1 MASAP
6 FHVEEPRPHEPDIT
20 PDGQFVF
27 QLLDCYAND
36 ESWTQSPECVE
47 IRAKLARH
55 RQQLQKDGKPASFA
69 HWALACEDL
78 NLTGKMVMK
87 SHPQY
92 DQVSKLSKEYR
103 QKEQGSMVYTIHLFG
118 ITPGGCSVHISVV
131 DYQPYFFIELGQ
143 DHDEVARRVTLAE
156 ALIRHHTDKSQQS
169 VSSVS
174 FAELELSMV
183 SKMKFFGYQDGQP
196 TQFLRIQCPSFRS
209 RSQIRSLFQTSD
221 GHLHSFEGITFP
233 VYEYKLPPFLRFLH
247 EKNASPVGWLS
258 IPMDQI
264 QWGENEIGLTG
275 CVGTVLSRWVTS
287 LPERQ
292 GEMAPLLMASFDL
305 ECHSED
311 GSFPVATRPDNRVTQ
326 IGLVTQ
332 WFHPPPGCTD
342 RICRYIWVLNGCTP
356 IPDAQVIACTTERQ
370 LLLSFA
376 AFVQQLDPDLLIGY
390 NIYGFDWNYLYLRAK
405 LLGADVEDM
414 FCRLSRMDRL
424 FRIEKT
430 DKSSAA
436 MGDNE
441 WYVIPTPGRVQMDL
455 LVVIKRDEQLASY
468 KLDDVAFHFLGQNK
482 HDVSPRQ
489 IWALQAGSDD
499 DRRVVAEYCL
509 QDCLLPLRLLHKLD
523 MVVKKMGMAH
533 VCSVPLSF
541 IIDRGQGIKCYSLVT
556 QYCLGEHYLLRDLF
570 VDIRLDEKD
579 DTDTNENLNDNIND
593 SGTGYAGAIVLQPQ
607 IGAHFKPVTVND
619 FNSLYPS
626 ASISHNLCPST
637 MVSSTD
643 LAQYLDRPDIVIWT
657 IRWRDIQSRDPDEWP
672 TLLGNPEFD
681 FRSRGPYPEVEYVY
695 DNVRWKRWE
704 APMNPTV
711 EYPPTIRNDITD
723 MVAASP
729 IREYHFVQP
738 SQVQWD
744 DERTRPGRGIVPKIL
759 IQLLEARKKYKNL
772 MEEEPDP
779 FRAAVLNG
787 LQLSYKV
794 TANSLYGQMG
804 ASTSAIRCEAVASSI
819 TATGRMLLLISR
831 QTILREFPASRVV
844 YGDTDSL
851 FVQYPLQDHTD
862 PSGQADQVAIRQE
875 AIEYGNRLESVM
887 KKILVWPHKLAYEK
901 VYDPFLLLNKKKYTG
916 LLYENNPAKVKK
928 TDSKGLIN
936 KRRDNAPIVQT
947 IYGRLIKTLLQSKN
961 ADAAIQQ
968 LRTDLVE
975 LLEGKIDMEQ
985 LVISKTLKKEY
996 RTPTPP
1002 AHKVL
1007 ADRMM
1012 KRDPGSAPQ
1021 VGDRVPFVFVVRP
1034 SGKGLGWS
1042 KQIQGDLVEHPG
1054 YLKEVNRDKTMIRID
1069 YLYYLEHQL
1078 RKPLLEILL
1087 LFHPQPAQF
1096 LNDLEL
1102 KYSLRRSGQSTIE
1115 QFFVK
1120 GQVK

>member
-1 MASAP
+1 M
-6 FHVEEPRPHEPDIT
+6 T
-20 PDGQFVF
+20 PDGQFIF

-36 ESWTQSPECVE
+36 ETWSQSPECLE

-55 RQQLQKDGKPASFA
+55 RQQLQKEGKPASFA
-69 HWALACEDL
+69 HWALACDDL
-78 NLTGKMVMK
+78 QLTGKIITK

-92 DQVSKLSKEYR
+92 DRVSNLSKEYR
-103 QKEQGSMVYTIHLFG
+103 QQEQGEMVYTIHLFG
-118 ITPGGCSVHISVV
+118 ITPGGCSAHIHVV

-156 ALIRHHTDKSQQS
+156 ALIRHHMAAAKNKDGR
-169 VSSVS
+169 S
-174 FAELELSMV
+174 FRDLQLSMV
-183 SKMKFFGYQDGQP
+183 SKMKFFGYQDGRP
-196 TQFLRIQCPSFRS
+196 THFLRIQCPSFRM
-209 RSQIRSLFQTSD
+209 RSMIRSLFQTSD

-264 QWGENEIGLTG
+264 QWSENETALTG
-275 CVGTVLSRWVTS
+275 CQGTVLSRWVTA

-292 GEMAPLLMASFDL
+292 GDMAPLLMASFDL

-342 RICRYIWVLNGCTP
+342 RVCRYIWVLNGCAP
-356 IPDAQVIACTTERQ
+356 IDDAHVIACHTERQ

-376 AFVQQLDPDLLIGY
+376 SFIQQLDPDLLMGY

-405 LLGADVEDM
+405 HLGSDVEDM
-414 FCRLSRMDRL
+414 FCRLSRMDRV

-455 LVVIKRDEQLASY
+455 LVIIKRDESLASY

-489 IWALQAGSDD
+489 IWALQAGSDE

-556 QYCLGEHYLLRDLF
+556 QYCLGQQYLLRDLF
-570 VDIRLDEKD
+570 VDTLVPQETKD
-579 DTDTNENLNDNIND
+579 DDTQT
-593 SGTGYAGAIVLQPQ
+593 STTGYAGAIVLQPQ

-637 MVSSTD
+637 MVSSSD
-643 LAQYLDRPDIVIWT
+643 LAQYVSRPDIVIWT

-672 TLLGNPEFD
+672 TLLGHPEFD
-681 FRSRGPYPEVEYVY
+681 FRSRGPYPESQYTYNEA
-695 DNVRWKRWE
+695 RWKRWE
-704 APMNPTV
+704 APMNATV
-711 EYPPTIRNDITD
+711 EYPAAIRKDIEA

-744 DERTRPGRGIVPKIL
+744 DERSRPGRGIVPNIL
-759 IQLLEARKKYKNL
+759 IHLLEARKKYKNL
-772 MEEEPDP
+772 MEEEEDP

-831 QTILREFPASRVV
+831 QTILREFPGSRVV

-851 FVQYPLQDHTD
+851 FVQYPLTSAAAADD
-862 PSGQADQVAIRQE
+862 PDVALRQQAID
-875 AIEYGNRLESVM
+875 YGNRLESVM

-961 ADAAIQQ
+961 ADVAVHQ

-975 LLEGKIDMEQ
+975 LLEGKLDMEQ
-985 LVISKTLKKEY
+985 LIISKTLKKDY

-1021 VGDRVPFVFVVRP
+1021 VGDRVPFLFVVRP

-1054 YLKEVNRDKTMIRID
+1054 YLKEVNRLKTTIRID

-1087 LFHPQPAQF
+1087 LFHPQPHQF
-1096 LNDLEL
+1096 LDDLQL

-1115 QFFVK
+1115 HFFVK
-1120 GQVK
+1120 GK